1 MLQRIRE
8 ILRRD
13 LIRSYLSNM
22 SWMVGE
28 KFIAFPILF
37 LINTVMVPRA
47 LGPENFGL
55 LSYSQSMVM
64 LLSVFTSLGLDTIA
78 VRELVRAKTNEQ
90 RYEILGSSWFVK
102 FAGTLFFLILLVVVT
117 GLLQES
123 FYIKQIIMIIGAGYL
138 FFSFNVIEF
147 YYQAIVQAKYAVWA
161 RLLMIFMVAGWR
173 LVLIFSEAELIYY
186 AVALMAEQVIFGIL
200 LIAFYHKQGHSIWRW
215 SVSKQVV
222 GNLLKDAWPMFLS
235 GLFITLYMRIDQ
247 VMLKNMIGEA
257 ENGIYAVAVR
267 ISELWY
273 FIPVAFTASVFPAIV
288 KSKEQSERLYRQR
301 VQWMFDA
308 MFLLSLTVALFFS
321 LFADWLM
328 TLLYDNRFP
337 NAADILKVHAWSG
350 IFVAV
355 GVARG
360 KWIITENLQRYT
372 MLYLMTGA
380 VLNVLLNLLFIPAYQ
395 GLGSAWA
402 TLIAYAVANL
412 IVPGLFKDTRLAFFM
427 FLKSIFGV
435 TIIRFIINYFRQ
447 KQTNF

>member
-1 MLQRIRE
+1 
-8 ILRRD
+8 
-13 LIRSYLSNM
+13 
-22 SWMVGE
+22 
-28 KFIAFPILF
+28 
-37 LINTVMVPRA
+37 
-47 LGPENFGL
+47 
-55 LSYSQSMVM
+55 
-64 LLSVFTSLGLDTIA
+64 
-78 VRELVRAKTNEQ
+78 
-90 RYEILGSSWFVK
+90 
-102 FAGTLFFLILLVVVT
+102 
-117 GLLQES
+117 
-123 FYIKQIIMIIGAGYL
+123 
-138 FFSFNVIEF
+138 
-147 YYQAIVQAKYAVWA
+147 
-161 RLLMIFMVAGWR
+161 
-173 LVLIFSEAELIYY
+173 
-186 AVALMAEQVIFGIL
+186 
-200 LIAFYHKQGHSIWRW
+200 
-215 SVSKQVV
+215 
-222 GNLLKDAWPMFLS
+222 MFLS